1 MATTKEFKDFICE
14 QLSEV
19 ENLVCKPMMGE
30 FLLYCNGVL
39 FGGIYDGRLLI
50 KKTATNKNFHLPEVL
65 PYKSAKRTMYFVE
78 DLENTQKLKQII
90 LETCKGL

>member
-50 KKTATNKNFHLPEVL
+50 KKQKQTKILIFQRFCHTSLPNAQCISLKIWKTLKN
-65 PYKSAKRTMYFVE
+65 
-78 DLENTQKLKQII
+78 
-90 LETCKGL
+90 